1 MALASAIQECPSVL
15 KIEAIIQLNITNQGH
30 LSSLPVFPTIVWRTF
45 LFDGNSSGFHGQ
57 NYNSAPF
64 QALAMPLC
72 DKAGII
78 SNVSFVSASNIWE
91 GVISSCWKK
100 TFDPRELFQM
110 LRQFNLPSWL
120 VKCPPKIEKSGD
132 DDVDRQDLL

>member
-30 LSSLPVFPTIVWRTF
+30 LSSLPMFPTIVWRTF

-78 SNVSFVSASNIWE
+78 SNVSFVSASNILE
-91 GVISSCWKK
+91 GVFSFWSLGIISDASSVQS
-100 TFDPRELFQM
+100 TQ
-110 LRQFNLPSWL
+110 L
-120 VKCPPKIEKSGD
+120 VG
-132 DDVDRQDLL
+132 